1 MTSINFLKKQILS
14 KVGERLP
21 DRCDDGQI
29 LLVTAGLS
37 DFQQVLVS
45 DEEHRR
51 SAIMEAMTSRRF
63 LAARRLTRAMFSRLL
78 GLDPDQVEI
87 GIDQHGKPYLPNRE
101 YHFSIAHSGGSVAVA
116 ISRSEIGLDLEPQR
130 SLDHLALAKRFFSPE
145 EASWLER
152 NSDPSQFFRLWT
164 CREAA
169 VKADGRGLAQLL
181 GQMSVLATPPD
192 EVGCTR
198 VCIGTRE
205 WSAWHLVDSSR
216 LHLALAFPRL
226 PSLISWC
233 DLRRE
238 GIF

>member
-1 MTSINFLKKQILS
+1 MTSIYFLKKQILS
-14 KVGERLP
+14 KVVEGLP

-51 SAIMEAMTSRRF
+51 SEMMEAMTSRRF

-78 GLDPDQVEI
+78 GLDPDKVEI
-87 GIDQHGKPYLPNRE
+87 GIDQHGKPYLHNRE
-101 YHFSIAHSGGSVAVA
+101 YHFSIAHSGESVAVA

-130 SLDHLALAKRFFSPE
+130 SLDHLGLAKRFFSPE

-152 NSDPSQFFRLWT
+152 HSDPSQFFRLWT

-192 EVGCTR
+192 EMGCTR

-205 WSAWHLVDSSR
+205 WRAWHLVDSSR
-216 LHLALAFPRL
+216 LHLALVFPRL

-238 GIF
+238 VIF

>member
-14 KVGERLP
+14 KVGEGLP
-21 DRCDDGQI
+21 ERCDDDQI

-37 DFQQVLVS
+37 DLTQVLVS
-45 DEEHRR
+45 EEEHRR
-51 SAIMEAMTSRRF
+51 SEIMEEMTSRRF
-63 LAARRLTRAMFSRLL
+63 LASRRLTRAMFSRLL
-78 GLDPDQVEI
+78 GLDPNEFDI
-87 GIDQHGKPYLPNRE
+87 GIDQHGKPYLPDRE
-101 YHFSIAHSGGSVAVA
+101 YHFSIAHSGEIVAVA
-116 ISRSEIGLDLEPQR
+116 VSRFEIGVDLEPER
-130 SLDHLALAKRFFSPE
+130 SLDHLALAKRFFSSE
-145 EASWLER
+145 EASWIER
-152 NSDPSQFFRLWT
+152 HSDPSHFFRLWT

-181 GQMSVLATPPD
+181 GQTSVLATPPD
-192 EVGCTR
+192 EMGCTR

-216 LHLALAFPRL
+216 LHLALAFPRP